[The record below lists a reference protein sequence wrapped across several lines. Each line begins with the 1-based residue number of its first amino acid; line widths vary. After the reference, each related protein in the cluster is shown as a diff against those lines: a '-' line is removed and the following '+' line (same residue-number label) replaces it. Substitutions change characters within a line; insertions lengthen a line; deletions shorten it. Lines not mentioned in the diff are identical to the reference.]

1 MLELISPNMKIL
13 YNPILKVPHKIDYVI
28 DPFKKLRGGR
38 RNFIYDKRLGTEFQ
52 LSPDFSLRGYSRGHL
67 VPSFV
72 MSWDKNVGGAWWE
85 TYRMTNI
92 AIQNLNFNMGN
103 WRQTELNIYAF
114 AKVNKLKLDVTTGV
128 SMEGKMVNE
137 YFIPNY
143 FFTTIRTDYEE
154 VCFMGEN
161 SHSGKISKIKNIYF

>member
-38 RNFIYDKRLGTEFQ
+38 RNFIYDKRVQSELQ
-52 LSPDFSLRGYSRGHL
+52 LSPEFSLRGYSRGHL

-72 MSWDKNVGGAWWE
+72 MSWDKKIGGAWWE

-92 AIQNLNFNMGN
+92 AIQNLNFNIGN
-103 WRQTELNIYAF
+103 WKQTELDIYSF
-114 AKVNKLKLDVTTGV
+114 AKKNKLKLNITTGV
-128 SMEGKMVNE
+128 SLEGKMVNE
-137 YFIPNY
+137 YYIPDY
-143 FFTTIRTDYEE
+143 FFTTVRTNYDEIYF
-154 VCFMGEN
+154 VGEN
-161 SHSGKISKIKNIYF
+161 EHSGKVYKVKNIE